1 MPIEA
6 KHFRLDDKIALVTG
20 GSRGIGRSI
29 CMALAAQGAEV
40 IVASRK
46 LEACQALVD
55 EISKGG
61 GKAQAI
67 ACNSGDLEDVR
78 ALIDQVES
86 QLGRLDILVNNSAA
100 NPWFGPLLDLEID
113 AFDKTVD
120 VNLRGTLFTS
130 IFGARV
136 MMKTGGG
143 VIVNTGSINAEQ
155 PVAGQGIYSITKG
168 AVTTMTKA
176 LAKELAP
183 HSIRVNAI
191 LPGITKTDALQDL
204 FKDSDELPERL
215 KKEVP
220 MRRHAMPDEMA
231 GAVVYLASDASSYT
245 TGACLTIDGGRTL

>member
-20 GSRGIGRSI
+20 GSRGIGKSI
-29 CMALAAQGAEV
+29 CLALAAQGAEV

-46 LEACQALVD
+46 LDACQALAG
-55 EISKGG
+55 EITKAG
-61 GKAQAI
+61 GKAYAI

-78 ALIDQVES
+78 ALINQIES
-86 QLGRLDILVNNSAA
+86 QFGRLDILVNNSAA
-100 NPWFGPLLDLEID
+100 NPWFGSLLDLEID
-113 AFDKTVD
+113 AYNKTVD

-130 IFGARV
+130 IFAAR
-136 MMKTGGG
+136 MMVKTGGG
-143 VIVNTGSINAEQ
+143 VIINTGSINAAQ
-155 PVAGQGIYSITKG
+155 PVIGQGIYSITKG

-176 LAKELAP
+176 LAKELAS

-191 LPGITKTDALQDL
+191 LPGITKTDALRDL

-220 MRRHAMPDEMA
+220 MRRHGMPDEMA